1 MSKRIF
7 TTMEQEM
14 LRANPVVRSCSAR
27 SIAFTNDFKKEAV
40 RQYHEEGKTEQMI
53 FTEARIPIALIG
65 EDAPAECIRRWRS
78 KTPEELMNDNRG
90 KHDGNRGRPP
100 KEKVDLAHMTIS
112 EQLEYYKTK
121 SAFDDLKLAFFAQ
134 ARGVPTPVFRYRPG
148 RSTK

>member
-7 TTMEQEM
+7 TTKEQEM
-14 LRANPVVRSCSAR
+14 LRANPAVRSCSAR
-27 SIAFTNDFKKEAV
+27 SVAFTNDFKKEAV
-40 RQYHEEGKTEQMI
+40 RKHREEGKTEKMI
-53 FTEARIPIALIG
+53 FAEAGIPPTLIG
-65 EDAPAECIRRWRS
+65 DKAPKECIRRWRS
-78 KTPEELMNDNRG
+78 KTPEELMEDNRG
-90 KHDGNRGRPP
+90 KHDGNRGRPK
-100 KEKVDLAHMTIS
+100 KEKTDLAQMTIP

>member
-7 TTMEQEM
+7 TAKEQEM

-27 SIAFTNDFKKEAV
+27 SIAFTSDFKKEAV
-40 RQYHEEGKTEQMI
+40 RKHHEEGKTEKMI
-53 FTEARIPIALIG
+53 FAEVGISLALIG
-65 EDAPAECIRRWRS
+65 DIAPKECIRRWRS
-78 KTPEELMNDNRG
+78 KTPEELSIDNRG
-90 KHDGNRGRPP
+90 KHDGNRGRPT
-100 KEKVDLAHMTIS
+100 KEKNDPAQMTIQ

-134 ARGVPTPVFRYRPG
+134 ARGVPMPVFRYRPG